1 MQNTDKSFF
10 FQAKTF
16 KKFPFPG
23 ESMKDPGIECGFET
37 LSTGVSVF
45 SARAPDFSG
54 FISLDEC
61 EGWISNFW
69 KWVPSC
75 EGWNL
80 NEANEVNDW
89 VVVSNIF
96 YFHPYLG
103 KWSNLT
109 NIFQMG
115 WKKTTNQM
123 KNWNNTLE
131 TWKLRT
137 KKLVAK
143 LGRPDCLT
151 MGFWRPLSWIFAG
164 KTKASQHEGGYEGGG
179 PKSWINGSQQ
189 KSPDTKKSATCHY
202 PVRFSGIWRWVKQ
215 VAKRLVHAFLNNW
228 QRSNTTFFGF

>member
-1 MQNTDKSFF
+1 MHCKCTYNENRGVGTVVFHTFWNESFSMESQLFSGRPPFFSRMSGHEMQNTDKSFF

-96 YFHPYLG
+96 LCSSLLG
-103 KWSNLT
+103 EM
-109 NIFQMG
+109 IQF
-115 WKKTTNQM
+115 
-123 KNWNNTLE
+123 
-131 TWKLRT
+131 
-137 KKLVAK
+137 
-143 LGRPDCLT
+143 D
-151 MGFWRPLSWIFAG
+151 
-164 KTKASQHEGGYEGGG
+164 
-179 PKSWINGSQQ
+179 
-189 KSPDTKKSATCHY
+189 
-202 PVRFSGIWRWVKQ
+202 
-215 VAKRLVHAFLNNW
+215 
-228 QRSNTTFFGF
+228 